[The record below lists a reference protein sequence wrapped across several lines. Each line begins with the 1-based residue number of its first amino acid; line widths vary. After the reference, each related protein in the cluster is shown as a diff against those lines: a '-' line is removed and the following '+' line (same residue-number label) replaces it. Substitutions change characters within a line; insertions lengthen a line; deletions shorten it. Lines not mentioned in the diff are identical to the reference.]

1 MKRYTNSFE
10 LIYGAGVE
18 ANIMQMKSRALI
30 MLTSLIND
38 KNATR
43 KEIAEFLGVSTSEVS
58 NIMTGKL
65 GTMSFEK
72 LFKHLH
78 KFGVVMR
85 SDLNVQE
92 GKVISCSINLESKEC
107 CK

>member
-10 LIYGAGVE
+10 LIYGAGAE
-18 ANIMQMKSRALI
+18 AQIMQMKSRVII
-30 MLTSLIND
+30 MLTSLINE

-65 GTMSFEK
+65 GAMSFEK
-72 LFKHLH
+72 LFKHLY
-78 KFGVVMR
+78 KFNVLME
-85 SDLNVQE
+85 SDLNVGEE
-92 GKVISCSINLESKEC
+92 GKVISCSINLESK
-107 CK
+107 